1 MQPQQYPSLAST
13 LARNPLIGS
22 MPAADRER
30 VLGYAR
36 PASFAE
42 GEVLFLEGEAPQA
55 FFLIVSGT
63 VALSIATGGKRTGV
77 IGVLSDGDTAGEVAV
92 LDGGP
97 YPVSARALGRVVALA
112 IPGVPFLCHV
122 EERADLLRGVMAGAS
137 VTLRALM
144 RENGEL
150 KAMPTV
156 ERLCGF
162 LLRLVV
168 DQPAGTAMI
177 KLPYEKRVLAG
188 TLGVSPE
195 SLSRAFGRL
204 RRVGI
209 TTGRSDVVV
218 IRDVAHLRE
227 LVVAGA
233 LGDAA

>member
-1 MQPQQYPSLAST
+1 MESQLILAM
-13 LARNPLIGS
+13 ARNPLIGP

-42 GEVLFLEGEAPQA
+42 GDVLFHEGEEARA
-55 FFLIVSGT
+55 FFLIASGT
-63 VALSIATGGKRTGV
+63 VELSIAAGGRRTGV
-77 IGVLSDGDTAGEVAV
+77 VGVLGDGDTAGEVAV

-97 YPVSARALGRVVALA
+97 YPVTARALERVATLA
-112 IPGVPFLCHV
+112 IPGGTFLRHM
-122 EERADLLRGVMAGAS
+122 EERAELLRGVVAGAS
-137 VTLRALM
+137 VKLRALM

-150 KAMPTV
+150 KAMPTA

-162 LLRLVV
+162 LLRLV
-168 DQPAGTAMI
+168 DQADGTAMI

-204 RRVGI
+204 RRVGV
-209 TTGRSDVVV
+209 TTGRTDVVV
-218 IRDVAHLRE
+218 IRDVAELRQ
-227 LVVAGA
+227 LVIEGG
-233 LGDAA
+233 LGDVA

>member
-1 MQPQQYPSLAST
+1 METQVFAA
-13 LARNPLIGS
+13 LARNPLVGS
-22 MPAADRER
+22 MPVVDRER

-36 PASFAE
+36 PTAFAE
-42 GEVLFLEGEAPQA
+42 GDILFREGGEPLA
-55 FFLIVSGT
+55 FFLIVSGA
-63 VALSIATGGKRTGV
+63 VELSIVAGGRRTGV
-77 IGVLSDGDTAGEVAV
+77 VGVLGSGDTAGEVAV

-97 YPVSARALGRVVALA
+97 HPVTARALEHVVALA
-112 IPGVPFLCHV
+112 VPGDVFLRHM
-122 EERADLLRGVMAGAS
+122 EERTELLRGVMVGAS
-137 VTLRALM
+137 VKLRALL

-150 KAMPTV
+150 KAMPTA

-162 LLRLVV
+162 LLRLV

-209 TTGRSDVVV
+209 TTGRTDVVV
-218 IRDVAHLRE
+218 IRDVEELRQ
-227 LVVAGA
+227 LVVAGGLDGVA
-233 LGDAA
+233 

>member
-1 MQPQQYPSLAST
+1 MESQLTLA
-13 LARNPLIGS
+13 LARNALIGW

-36 PASFAE
+36 PAAFTEGDVLFHE
-42 GEVLFLEGEAPQA
+42 GEEARA

-63 VALSIATGGKRTGV
+63 VELSIAAGGKRTGV
-77 IGVLSDGDTAGEVAV
+77 VGVLSEGDSAGEVAV

-97 YPVSARALGRVVALA
+97 YPVTARALDHVVALA
-112 IPGVPFLCHV
+112 IPGGTFLRHM
-122 EERADLLRGVMAGAS
+122 EERAELLRGVVAGAS
-137 VTLRALM
+137 VKMRALM

-150 KAMPTV
+150 KAMPTA

-162 LLRLVV
+162 LLRLV
-168 DQPAGTAMI
+168 DQPDGTAKI

-209 TTGRSDVVV
+209 TTGRTDVVV
-218 IRDVAHLRE
+218 IRDVAELRQ
-227 LVVAGA
+227 LVVAGS
-233 LGDAA
+233 LGDVA

>member
-1 MQPQQYPSLAST
+1 MQSQLSSA
-13 LARNPLIGS
+13 LARNPLFGS
-22 MPAADRER
+22 MPVADRER

-36 PASFAE
+36 PATFAE
-42 GEVLFLEGEAPQA
+42 GEVLFHEGEAPQA
-55 FFLIVSGT
+55 FFLIVAGT
-63 VALSIATGGKRTGV
+63 VELSIAAGGKRTGV
-77 IGVLSDGDTAGEVAV
+77 IGVLSEGDTAGEVAV

-97 YPVSARALGRVVALA
+97 YPVSARALERVVALA
-112 IPGVPFLCHV
+112 IPGGAFVHHV
-122 EERADLLRGVMAGAS
+122 EERAELLRGVMVGAS
-137 VTLRALM
+137 IKLRALM

-162 LLRLVV
+162 LLRLV

-209 TTGRSDVVV
+209 TTGRTDVVV

-227 LVVAGA
+227 LVIAGG

>member
-1 MQPQQYPSLAST
+1 MESQLALA
-13 LARNPLIGS
+13 LARNPLIGR

-36 PASFAE
+36 PAVFAE
-42 GEVLFLEGEAPQA
+42 GDLLFHEGEEARA
-55 FFLIVSGT
+55 FFL
-63 VALSIATGGKRTGV
+63 VACGAVELSIAAGGRRTGV
-77 IGVLSDGDTAGEVAV
+77 VGVLGGGDTAGEVAV

-97 YPVSARALGRVVALA
+97 YPVTARALERVAALV
-112 IPGVPFLCHV
+112 IPGGTFLRHM
-122 EERADLLRGVMAGAS
+122 EERSELLRGVVAGAS
-137 VTLRALM
+137 ATLRALM

-150 KAMPTV
+150 KAMPTA

-162 LLRLVV
+162 LLRLV
-168 DQPAGTAMI
+168 DQPDGMAKI

-209 TTGRSDVVV
+209 TTGRTDVVV
-218 IRDVAHLRE
+218 IRDVAELRQ
-227 LVVAGA
+227 LIVAGS
-233 LGDAA
+233 LGDVA

>member
-1 MQPQQYPSLAST
+1 MQSQLFSA

-22 MPAADRER
+22 MPVADRER
-30 VLGYAR
+30 VLSYAR
-36 PASFAE
+36 PAVFAE
-42 GEVLFLEGEAPQA
+42 GEVLFHEGEEPQA

-63 VALSIATGGKRTGV
+63 VELSIAAGGKRTGV
-77 IGVLSDGDTAGEVAV
+77 IGVLSEGDTAGEVAV

-97 YPVSARALGRVVALA
+97 YPVSARALERVVTLA
-112 IPGVPFLCHV
+112 IPGGVFVRHV
-122 EERADLLRGVMAGAS
+122 EERAELLRGVMVGAS
-137 VTLRALM
+137 ITVRALM

-162 LLRLVV
+162 LLRLV

-209 TTGRSDVVV
+209 TTGRTDVVV
-218 IRDVAHLRE
+218 IRDVAYLRE
-227 LVVAGA
+227 LVVAGG